1 VKFYLDE
8 NFTPDLVHPLRS
20 IYLAHTFASWAEE
33 DLGGTL
39 DVDLFPALT
48 TRGFEAIVTR
58 DRRQLTSPT
67 ERTALA
73 ESGLRW
79 IGMRT
84 TKLSGLGMLSIT
96 AASLIAG
103 LRYVIEHE
111 VERVEHV
118 YLINTVP
125 HSQAQRIKIIELERP
140 PRADRSPS

>member
-20 IYLAHTFASWAEE
+20 IYLGHTFASWTEE
-33 DLGGTL
+33 NLSGTL
-39 DVDLFPALT
+39 DVDLFPTLT
-48 TRGFEAIVTR
+48 ARGFGAIVTR
-58 DRRQLTSPT
+58 DRKQLANPT
-67 ERTALA
+67 ERAALA
-73 ESGLRW
+73 DSGLRW

-111 VERVEHV
+111 VERVEHA
-118 YLINTVP
+118 YLINTIP
-125 HSQAQRIKIIELERP
+125 HTQSQRIKIWELDRP
-140 PRADRSPS
+140 QRASR